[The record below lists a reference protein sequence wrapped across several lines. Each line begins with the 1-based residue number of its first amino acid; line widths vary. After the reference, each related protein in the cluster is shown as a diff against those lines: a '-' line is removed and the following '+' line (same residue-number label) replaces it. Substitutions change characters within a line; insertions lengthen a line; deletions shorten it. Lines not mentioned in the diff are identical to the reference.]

1 MDLTHILDGLNE
13 RQRDA
18 VAAPVGNMLVVA
30 GAGSGKTRVLVHRIA
45 FLVEALGASSG
56 GILAVTFTNK
66 AAAEMR
72 GRVER
77 LLEGPARA
85 MWVGTFHGIAHRL
98 LRMHSRDAGLPD
110 NFQILDADDQL
121 RLVKRVMRTMDV
133 DEQKWP
139 ARQAAWF
146 INSHKD
152 EGRRPSEVDAAEH
165 DVFGTVHKRI
175 YEAYEALCN
184 QGGLVDFA
192 ELLLRSHELIR
203 DNDDLRA
210 HYRRRF
216 RYLLVDEFQD
226 TNTIQYAWL
235 RLLATAEP
243 GGHEG
248 AGAVW
253 AVGDDDQSIYGW
265 RGAKIQNI
273 HDFQQDFADVEV
285 VRLEQNY
292 RSTSRILQAAN
303 ALIGNNA
310 ERLGKNLWTDAGEGA
325 PILVYSGYN
334 DLDEARFIAD
344 RAQRWIEDGGSPDD
358 VAVLYRSNAQS
369 RVIEEACLRLD
380 IPYRIYGGVR
390 FFERLEI
397 KNALAYMRLMSL
409 RHADVAFERVVN
421 TPPRGIGGKTVDA
434 IRTVARTNGVSMWQ
448 AAKEGIAHG
457 TFKGRAAT
465 MVGAFIKLIDDI
477 AAAADGAPLY
487 EIAEQC
493 LETTGLMAFHSKEGG
508 ERGMARKENLEE
520 LVTACRQFGGDLVF
534 PVEEVG
540 EEDSQ
545 ASELDEFLD
554 HAALESGEHQSGG
567 PAVQMMTMH
576 SAKGLEFPLVFM
588 AGMEEGLFPNSR
600 SVREPGRLEEER
612 RLAYVGITRAMR
624 QLYFTYAETRRLNG
638 MQSHNWPSRFLD
650 EVPAECVQEVRM
662 GGDISRPFRPR
673 DAGGANGGSI
683 AGGGLRIGQ
692 IVRHAKFGEGI
703 VLQAEGSGER
713 TRVQVN
719 FAGAGTKWLM
729 LAYAN
734 LEAVG

>member
-1 MDLTHILDGLNE
+1 MDVTHILERLND
-13 RQRDA
+13 RQREA
-18 VAAPVGNMLVVA
+18 VTAPVGNMLVVA

-45 FLVEALGASSG
+45 WLVEALGASPG

-77 LLEGPARA
+77 LLAGPARA

-98 LRMHSRDAGLPD
+98 LRMHAREAGLSE

-121 RLVKRVMRTMDV
+121 RLVKRVMREQDV

-139 ARQAAWF
+139 SRQAVWF

-152 EGRRPSEVDAAEH
+152 EGRRAKDVYAAEH
-165 DVFGTVHKRI
+165 DVFGTVHRQI
-175 YEAYEALCN
+175 YEAYETLCR
-184 QGGLVDFA
+184 QGALVDFA
-192 ELLLRSHELIR
+192 ELLLLSYEVLL
-203 DNDDLRA
+203 NDAELRA

-216 RYLLVDEFQD
+216 RHLLVDEFQD
-226 TNTIQYAWL
+226 TNAIQYAWM
-235 RLLATAEP
+235 RVLAEAEP
-243 GGHEG
+243 GSPRGP
-248 AGAVW
+248 GAVW

-273 HDFQQDFADVEV
+273 HDFQKDFPAVGM

-292 RSTSRILQAAN
+292 RSTSRILDAAN
-303 ALIGNNA
+303 TLIGNNA
-310 ERLGKNLWTDAGEGA
+310 ERLGKNLWTEAEQGA

-344 RAQRWIEDGGSPDD
+344 RTQRWIEDGGSPEEI
-358 VAVLYRSNAQS
+358 AVLYRSNAQS

-397 KNALAYMRLMSL
+397 RNALAYMRLVSH

-434 IRTVARTNGVSMWQ
+434 IRAIARANATSMWQ

-457 TFKGRAAT
+457 TLRGRAAT
-465 MVGAFIKLIDDI
+465 TVGAFLRLIDDI
-477 AAAADGAPLY
+477 ASASDGAALY

-493 LETTGLMAFHSKEGG
+493 IDASGLMAFHSKEGG
-508 ERGMARKENLEE
+508 ERGVARKENLEE
-520 LVTACRQFGGDLVF
+520 LVTACRQFPRVLVF
-534 PVEEVG
+534 PGDEVG

-545 ASELDEFLD
+545 ATELDEFLD
-554 HAALESGEHQSGG
+554 HAALESGDYQSGG

-588 AGMEEGLFPNSR
+588 AGMEEGLFPNTR
-600 SVREPGRLEEER
+600 SMREPGRLEEER

-624 QLYFTYAETRRLNG
+624 QLYFTHAESRRLNG
-638 MQSHNWPSRFLD
+638 AQSHNWPSRFLD
-650 EVPAECVQEVRM
+650 EVPPDCLEEVRM
-662 GGDISRPFRPR
+662 GGDVSRPFRPR
-673 DAGGANGGSI
+673 ADSLGNGDLREDGGVG
-683 AGGGLRIGQ
+683 IGQ
-692 IVRHAKFGEGI
+692 RVRHAKFGEGV
-703 VLQAEGSGER
+703 VLQAEGGGER

-719 FAGAGTKWLM
+719 FAAAGTKWLM
-729 LAYAN
+729 LAYAD
-734 LEAVG
+734 LAVVD